1 MPISSSRP
9 RCSVFIAVSLD
20 GYIARRDGSIDW
32 LASVE
37 REGEDYGYDRFMS
50 QIDTVVLGRN
60 TYDAVL
66 DFDGWPFEGKRC
78 VVWTHRPV
86 RARHGEQF
94 FSGRPEALLEQLAR
108 QGARHVYVDGGTAIR
123 GFLAAG
129 LVDQLTI
136 SLVPIVLG
144 SGIPLFADGMA
155 ERALVLEESRAY
167 PTGLMQLR
175 YRSVG
180 AARER
185 KIAVAASTR
194 PAARR

>member
-1 MPISSSRP
+1 M
-9 RCSVFIAVSLD
+9 FIAVSLD

-37 REGEDYGYDRFMS
+37 RQGEDYGYERFMS
-50 QIDTVVLGRN
+50 EIDTVVLGRN
-60 TYDAVL
+60 TYDTVL
-66 DFDGWPFEGKRC
+66 DFDGWPFIGKRC
-78 VVWTHRPV
+78 VVWTHRPG

-94 FSGRPEALLEQLAR
+94 FAGRPEALLDQLAR
-108 QGARHVYVDGGTAIR
+108 QGARHVYVDGGTTIR

-129 LVDQLTI
+129 LIDRLTI

-144 SGIPLFADGMA
+144 SGIPLFAEGMS

-175 YRSVG
+175 YRSSN
-180 AARER
+180 ASRER
-185 KIAVAASTR
+185 KLGVTVAAPAAR